1 MKQFCSEDEA
11 LNTKF
16 LNIAYECLSSIG
28 NSFELE
34 SMMSE
39 VVIDFYQN
47 TKAAYVG
54 FYEDKADDSPMICVG
69 RIFDFDTKNMDDEC
83 SLIKHENSYIILLS
97 LKIGYLK
104 FVYDDTPHIKFIHE
118 IICKFKKKINFALNA
133 CLGVKEIEKLNDEL
147 EYRIE
152 KSVQQIREQERM
164 LLVQSKNAIM
174 GEMLEMVAHQ
184 WRQPLTSIGMIS
196 NNILL
201 KIILNEDQDL
211 SIGKFENE
219 LEGINKQVKYLSD
232 TIDDFRNF
240 FKESKTKK
248 EVYVTEIV
256 QKSISLIKKQFEH
269 SAIEI
274 ELVNDASEVI
284 LYTYINELTQVFLNI
299 LHNSRDAF
307 DSQNIKNK
315 KIKIHCFS
323 VNENLTIKIEDNA
336 GGIDDDVLPKIFEP
350 YFSTKKQQNGT
361 GLGLYMS
368 KIIIN
373 KHLEGDIYAKNIENG
388 ASFIITVPIIT
399 KIKERY

>member
-240 FKESKTKK
+240 TQF
-248 EVYVTEIV
+248 VTEGFW
-256 QKSISLIKKQFEH
+256 QGCHLLGRRNRHKSR
-269 SAIEI
+269 
-274 ELVNDASEVI
+274 SEPWNPCDSTGPGPGTAEDI
-284 LYTYINELTQVFLNI
+284 R
-299 LHNSRDAF
+299 SRRR
-307 DSQNIKNK
+307 
-315 KIKIHCFS
+315 
-323 VNENLTIKIEDNA
+323 V
-336 GGIDDDVLPKIFEP
+336 
-350 YFSTKKQQNGT
+350 YFQHRPQHTARCAT
-361 GLGLYMS
+361 
-368 KIIIN
+368 
-373 KHLEGDIYAKNIENG
+373 
-388 ASFIITVPIIT
+388 
-399 KIKERY
+399 

>member
-1 MKQFCSEDEA
+1 MKQFCSENEA

-69 RIFDFDTKNMDDEC
+69 RVFDFDTKNMDDEC
-83 SLIKHENSYIILLS
+83 SLIKYENSYIILLS

-104 FVYDDTPHIKFIHE
+104 FVYDDTPHIKCIHE

-256 QKSISLIKKQFEH
+256 QKSVSLIKKQFEH

-315 KIKIHCFS
+315 KIKIHCFP

-336 GGIDDDVLPKIFEP
+336 GGIDDVVLPKIFEP

-361 GLGLYMS
+361 GIGLYMS

-373 KHLEGDIYAKNIENG
+373 KHLEGDIYAKNIKNG